1 MFSAKI
7 MKQEGGKNGTNLEIY
22 KTFDYRVS
30 CKRSDD
36 WSSKIRVILAILA
49 SIQLKGE
56 QLLLE
61 WSQACPS
68 VLEGRIHR
76 IDPSGRWEWLSRF
89 PSIPSATHSPFPT
102 YATADRPK
110 RAPEGL
116 TTWQTSKAHLEFSIT
131 PAPPPA
137 MWPLVL
143 EITLVAGLQSHPSAA
158 TQRAYSGNSA
168 IKATRRETS
177 WTYK

>member
-61 WSQACPS
+61 RSQACLS

-76 IDPSGRWEWLSRF
+76 IDVSGRWQWLSQF

-110 RAPEGL
+110 KALEGL

-131 PAPPPA
+131 PALTPCH
-137 MWPLVL
+137 
-143 EITLVAGLQSHPSAA
+143 VAPCLGDNAGCWVAVPSFCCY
-158 TQRAYSGNSA
+158 TKGILRQLSNKSNS
-168 IKATRRETS
+168 KGDQLDL
-177 WTYK
+177 